1 MSTLNSSAIGFVLF
15 LAIGLNTWAG
25 TRGGGG
31 DQAGNGGGIV
41 EQNFQYAHL
50 NLDWIVRSC
59 LTAAR
64 CVSGNEKILLEKI
77 QQSLTQELKTKPA
90 LIFESGAANPARFT
104 IGGQPRVAVTG
115 SHVGDPIYLNL
126 DLLYLPS
133 SSGRIEPVDVGTA
146 IAILIHELAHHQG
159 TYSTPADESFLDL
172 LGAKVRA
179 YSATE
184 MERLKTDNWGEN
196 PEHTRA
202 RIEMLAIHS
211 DATALDMYYD
221 GAQTSLLLSDSRN
234 AFPLDSDIAQKLRCP
249 INQGHSGRLLGYR
262 LHGMSWEMWRY
273 AATNSY
279 RRLYDFRAPAYIQCS
294 YPSNDPYPTTYT
306 DFDLVIT
313 LTFDDSNQSSTT
325 ESTTY
330 EYVEGSLSLKL
341 EPH

>member
-1 MSTLNSSAIGFVLF
+1 MRILHGSAIGCVLV
-15 LAIGLNTWAG
+15 LAMSLNTSAT
-25 TRGGGG
+25 TRGGG

-50 NLDWIVRSC
+50 NLGWIVRSC

-64 CVSGNEKILLEKI
+64 CVSGSEKILLEKI
-77 QQSLTQELKTKPA
+77 QRSLAQELKTKPA
-90 LIFESGAANPARFT
+90 LIFESGATNPTRFT

-115 SHVGDPIYLNL
+115 NNIGDPIYLNL

-133 SSGRIEPVDVGTA
+133 SSGRVEPADVGTA

-159 TYSTPADESFLDL
+159 TYSTPTDEGFLDL

-196 PEHTRA
+196 PERTPA
-202 RIEMLAIHS
+202 RIEMLAVHS
-211 DATALDMYYD
+211 DATALDTFYE

-234 AFPLDSDIAQKLRCP
+234 AFPLDSEITNKLRCP
-249 INQGHSGRLLGYR
+249 IKQGHSGKLLGYR
-262 LHGMSWEMWRY
+262 LHGMSWERWRY
-273 AATNSY
+273 ATSNSY
-279 RRLYDFRAPAYIQCS
+279 RRLYNFRAPAYIQCS
-294 YPSNDPYPTTYT
+294 YPTNDPYPTTYT

-313 LTFDDSNQSSTT
+313 LTFDDSNLSS

-341 EPH
+341 EPN